1 MQASEPLYHDDIE
14 VGTRFVS
21 GGYQLTQAEIVQFAS
36 HFDPQPFH
44 TDPELA
50 TASLFG
56 GQAASG
62 WHTAAITMK
71 LMVEQGL
78 QLAGG
83 MIGAGCELSWPAP
96 TRPGDTLH
104 VEGEVVEVAPAVP
117 GRKRGAITMRSET
130 KNQDGT
136 VVQTLL
142 ARLVVQR
149 RAEART
155 EPAA

>member
-1 MQASEPLYHDDIE
+1 METREPLYHDDIE

-21 GGYQLTQAEIVQFAS
+21 GTYQLTQSEIVEFAAR
-36 HFDPQPFH
+36 FDPQPFH

-56 GQAASG
+56 GLAASG

-71 LMVEQGL
+71 LMVEHGL
-78 QLAGG
+78 HLAGG

-104 VEGEVVEVAPAVP
+104 VEGEVVEVAPAAP
-117 GRKRGAITMRSET
+117 GRKRGMVTMRSET
-130 KNQDGT
+130 RKQDGT
-136 VVQTLL
+136 VVQ
-142 ARLVVQR
+142 AMVAKLVVQR
-149 RAEART
+149 RGG
-155 EPAA
+155 